1 MPCYRYAGVTPV
13 VHPDAYVHPTAVLIG
28 DVIVGAG
35 CYVGPLASLRGDF
48 GRIVLEEGA
57 NLQDTC
63 VIHGFPASVTRIA
76 RNGHIGHGAVLH
88 GCQIGEDAM
97 VGMNAVVMDDA
108 QIAPRSIVAACAFV
122 KAGFSC
128 EEQSL
133 VMGAP
138 ARVSRQLTDKE
149 VRWKQAGTREYQVLA
164 QRCRE
169 AMEECAPLTELEA
182 ERPSLPASEVKP
194 KDAS

>member
-1 MPCYRYAGVTPV
+1 MPCYRFAGVTPV
-13 VHPDAYVHPTAVLIG
+13 VDPTAFVHPTAVLIG
-28 DVIVGAG
+28 DVIVGPG

-63 VIHGFPASVTRIA
+63 VIHGFPESVTRVA

-122 KAGFSC
+122 KAGFAC

-169 AMEECAPLTELEA
+169 AMEECAPLAAVESD
-182 ERPSLPASEVKP
+182 RPSLPASEVKP
-194 KDAS
+194 KGAS

>member
-1 MPCYRYAGVTPV
+1 MPCYRFAGVTPV
-13 VHPDAYVHPTAVLIG
+13 VDPTAFVHPTAVLIG
-28 DVIVGAG
+28 DVIVGPG

-63 VIHGFPASVTRIA
+63 VIHGFPESVTRIA

-122 KAGFSC
+122 KAGFAC

-169 AMEECAPLTELEA
+169 AMEECAPLAAVESD
-182 ERPSLPASEVKP
+182 RPSLPASEVKP
-194 KDAS
+194 KGAA